1 MSAFVWIGGRPSLD
15 LCNTAAGG
23 TDLLCDPTDIADWL
37 VEAGLGTPE
46 HVPESRDLNRIKQL
60 RANLRAAFVAH
71 DAAVIADVVADWLG
85 ETPGRLS
92 VDRASLR
99 PSFCPEV
106 STCRCLLVPALLDA
120 LDLAWTASSACG
132 NAPRPTAPTST
143 PTPAV
148 TAAAAGVR
156 WNAAARAPKP
166 TPTTRA
172 AAPRDRPLP
181 SKAAARDTNSSS
193 SGSRRGRGTTAAQRS
208 SRLAPIVSNR
218 RLINPS
224 AACATSAA
232 SLRVTT
238 EHCQQ
243 ARGAD
248 VQAAEEAADP
258 PVLVW

>member
-46 HVPESRDLNRIKQL
+46 HVTESRDLNRIKQL

-120 LDLAWTASSACG
+120 LDLARDGIERVRECAASDCTYIYAD
-132 NAPRPTAPTST
+132 TS
-143 PTPAV
+143 
-148 TAAAAGVR
+148 R
-156 WNAAARAPKP
+156 N
-166 TPTTRA
+166 
-172 AAPRDRPLP
+172 
-181 SKAAARDTNSSS
+181 
-193 SGSRRGRGTTAAQRS
+193 GSRRWCAMERCG
-208 SRLAPIVSNR
+208 SRAKAHTYYAR
-218 RLINPS
+218 R
-224 AACATSAA
+224 
-232 SLRVTT
+232 R
-238 EHCQQ
+238 
-243 ARGAD
+243 
-248 VQAAEEAADP
+248 AEGP
-258 PVLVW
+258 PPPQ